1 MGEIDE
7 AGKNNS
13 ENFWYLDQG
22 NGNMS
27 VYTSKSIKLYTKI
40 PTFYCMPIKNYN
52 NKAGLHYAQI
62 WLP

>member
-40 PTFYCMPIKNYN
+40 PTFYCMPIKN
-52 NKAGLHYAQI
+52 
-62 WLP
+62 